1 MITAWREM
9 SYRRLDTDHS
19 LKQRL
24 EFEYRSE
31 NSFIDKDEILDQMKD
46 WGMEQEEEWD

>member
-1 MITAWREM
+1 MITIWREM
-9 SYRRLDTDHS
+9 SYRRLNTECS
-19 LKQRL
+19 VRQRL
-24 EFEYRSE
+24 ETEYRSE